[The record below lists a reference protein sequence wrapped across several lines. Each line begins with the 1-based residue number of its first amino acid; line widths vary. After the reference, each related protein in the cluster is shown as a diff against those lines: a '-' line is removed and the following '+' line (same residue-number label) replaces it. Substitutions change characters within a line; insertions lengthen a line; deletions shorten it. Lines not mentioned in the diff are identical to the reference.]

1 VALFGSDPFQGVELA
16 LALILLTAD
25 QNILKLSNSRCLS
38 GSRHYGNVQLEWR
51 SGGEFLQTSRMKRFS
66 GQNYWQN

>member
-25 QNILKLSNSRCLS
+25 QNIL
-38 GSRHYGNVQLEWR
+38 
-51 SGGEFLQTSRMKRFS
+51 F
-66 GQNYWQN
+66 